1 MEQQQKQRS
10 SLTVQ
15 AFWLLIAKTLA
26 FVFAFALPVLLTRTL
41 SQSEYG
47 LFKQVFLIVTTATAL
62 LPLGFGM
69 SSYYYLPR
77 EKNEKVR
84 GQVILNI
91 LLFNFLMGA
100 AACLLL
106 VFWPGLIAK
115 IGAEGVLATALTIY
129 ARARLVALRDA
140 PVLTLGGPVTRDRQP
155 VAGGR
160 DDERHGVVL
169 LPRDCCRVPRTDA
182 PW

>member
-1 MEQQQKQRS
+1 MDQQQKHHS

-41 SQSEYG
+41 SQNEYG

-77 EKNEKVR
+77 EKDQRVR
-84 GQVILNI
+84 GTVILNI
-91 LLFNFLMGA
+91 LLFNLLMGV

-115 IGAEGVLATALTIY
+115 IFRDPTIPTYSALVGFVI
-129 ARARLVALRDA
+129 LVWLFSR
-140 PVLTLGGPVTRDRQP
+140 
-155 VAGGR
+155 
-160 DDERHGVVL
+160 
-169 LPRDCCRVPRTDA
+169 
-182 PW
+182 